1 MELLERDTAVEALE
15 GALAQAR
22 AGTGR
27 IVLVAGEAGV
37 GKSALTER
45 VARAAGADARF
56 LWGACDP
63 LLTPRAL
70 GPIHDIARQAGGALT
85 EALTADAPREAVF
98 AALLDE
104 LDARVGGV
112 GVVLVVED
120 LHWADEATLDA
131 LVVVGRRIAR
141 TTGTLL
147 LTYRSDE
154 IELHAEARAVLSALP
169 SDAVRRID
177 LAPLSPHA
185 VEELAR
191 RAGQPAEGLHAAT
204 GGNAFLVTE
213 VLAAAA
219 PGIPASV
226 RALVGARLARL
237 SPSARA
243 VAEIASVVPTR
254 AEPWLLRGALEAD
267 PGALDECVA
276 TGLLA
281 IAGDSVSFRH
291 DLARA
296 AVESELSPSRRRELH
311 LEVLAALGDRSS
323 VDPARLSHHARLT
336 GDAEAI
342 LRHAPAA
349 ARAASALG
357 AHRQAFQQAEA
368 ALDAA
373 TELGADRAELLELL
387 STEAY
392 LYGHSDRALAARRE
406 ALAIHDAAGRPVDVG
421 ESLRWLCR
429 LYWWSGDGVAAE
441 RAGRRAIEV
450 LEPLGPS
457 PQLAMAYSSLAQL
470 HMLAWRHEEAVELGS
485 QAIALARELGDDEAL
500 SHALTNVG
508 TAWLNGGERAQG
520 RAMLKEAF
528 ARAAD
533 AGFHDHAARALVNLA
548 YVAAAADGA
557 HEAEPL
563 VARALAYA
571 REHELGGYT
580 QYLLGMRAMLRLL
593 RGDWPGAEADA
604 HASLERGK
612 YPGIS
617 LCPALVALGT
627 LQARRGDPGARA
639 TLDDAWARAQASGEL
654 QRLAPAAAARLECAW
669 LEGSEPPDL
678 EAAREVY
685 ARALEAADPFTLGEL
700 AFRLW
705 LAGDLQEISPAAAEP
720 YRLAAE
726 GDWSAAAAAWEAI
739 GRPYDAAEVRSLAD
753 DDELLLQALAELDR
767 IGAAPAATRLRRRLR
782 ERGVTAVPRGPRA
795 ATRALPHGLT
805 PRQLEVLGLI
815 ATGATNA
822 EIAERLVVSP
832 KTVDHH
838 VSAVLAKLEVGSR
851 REAADVAQD
860 LGIGAGQGGEAAAPR

>member
-22 AGTGR
+22 AGAGR

-37 GKSALTER
+37 GKTALTER

-104 LDARVGGV
+104 LDARPAT
-112 GVVLVVED
+112 VLVVED

-169 SDAVRRID
+169 TDAVRRID
-177 LAPLSPHA
+177 LAPLSPRA

-204 GGNAFLVTE
+204 GGNAFFVTE

-226 RALVGARLARL
+226 REVVGARLARL

-243 VAEIASVVPTR
+243 VVEIASVVPTR

-281 IAGDSVSFRH
+281 IAGDSVAFRH
-291 DLARA
+291 DLARG
-296 AVESELSPSRRRELH
+296 AVESGLSPSRRRELH
-311 LEVLAALGDRSS
+311 LEVLAALGGRPS
-323 VDPARLSHHARLT
+323 VDPARLSHHARRA

-357 AHRQAFQQAEA
+357 AHRQAFEQAEA

-387 STEAY
+387 SEEAY
-392 LYGHSDRALAARRE
+392 LYGQSDRALAARRE
-406 ALAIHDAAGRPVDVG
+406 ALAIHDAAGRRVDVG

-457 PQLAMAYSSLAQL
+457 AQLAMAYSSLAQL
-470 HMLAWRHEEAVELGS
+470 HMLAWRHDEAVELGS
-485 QAIALARELGDDEAL
+485 RAIALAREVGDDEAL
-500 SHALTNVG
+500 SHALNNVG
-508 TAWLNGGERAQG
+508 TAWLNNGERAQG

-571 REHELGGYT
+571 REHELGGYA

-604 HASLERGK
+604 QASLERGK

-627 LQARRGDPGARA
+627 LQSRRGDPGARA

-654 QRLAPAAAARLECAW
+654 QRLAPAAAARLEHAW
-669 LEGSEPPDL
+669 LDGSEPPDL
-678 EAAREVY
+678 DPAREVY
-685 ARALEAADPFTLGEL
+685 ARALETADPFTLGEL

-705 LAGDLQEISPAAAEP
+705 LAGDLEEISPAAAEP

-726 GDWSAAAAAWEAI
+726 GDWRAAAAAWEAI
-739 GRPYDAAEVRSLAD
+739 GRPYDAAEARSLAD
-753 DDELLLQALAELDR
+753 DDDALLQALAELDR
-767 IGAAPAATRLRRRLR
+767 MGAAPAATRLRRKLR

-822 EIAERLVVSP
+822 EIAQRLVVSP

-860 LGIGAGQGGEAAAPR
+860 LGIGAGKGGEAAAPR